1 MKIFSSTAT
10 RTASAAFSIALVFF
24 LGFGPLLPGNIRPAY
39 AQLPVIETNP
49 VIITSVTSSAVNS
62 NIQTATTQVLNG
74 IAWAVA
80 KTAIQ
85 SLTRSMVNW
94 INSGFNG
101 SPAFVTDLD
110 RNLNNLSDAVANNF
124 FNALQRNTGVNV
136 RSPFQDQVTQLLR
149 NTYYGSTAKMPAN
162 SGYNLNR
169 YSTNPQAYL
178 NGNFAYGGFDA
189 WFATLSN
196 DQNNP
201 LGAFHAQ
208 QNALESSIA
217 NVRTNQLHQLD
228 WGRGFLSWRG
238 DCIATASNP
247 GGLALDANGEPQS
260 TVPTSLSSADPCV
273 GYEIKTPGSVIENAL
288 GITVTSPLRQ
298 LELADSINEIVGAL
312 ASQMVT
318 QVVGGLGLSGVS
330 QPSAGGG
337 ASYLNQAT
345 NPSQYAQATTAGGFV
360 ANVASNLKDAQTYLA
375 GWQKLQ
381 TLAQNCASTD
391 PAVAAARTRATTNV
405 TRGTT
410 VSATLSKINAEATA
424 AADSNS
430 SPAAASSEYLALVQS
445 GSLISSQ
452 DATDA
457 QVQSAPATSGSTSL
471 YSTLTALGCK

>member
-1 MKIFSSTAT
+1 VAVL
-10 RTASAAFSIALVFF
+10 AA
-24 LGFGPLLPGNIRPAY
+24 
-39 AQLPVIETNP
+39 
-49 VIITSVTSSAVNS
+49 TSVTASNSS
-62 NIQTATTQVLNG
+62 IQTATTQVLNG

-85 SLTRSMVNW
+85 SLTKSMVNW

-110 RNLNNLSDAVANNF
+110 KNLTNLSDAVANNF
-124 FNALQRNTGVNV
+124 FNALQHNTGVNV

-149 NTYYGSTAKMPAN
+149 NTYYGSTAKMAPNA
-162 SGYNLNR
+162 GYNLNR
-169 YSTNPQAYL
+169 YTTNPTAFL
-178 NGNFAYGGFDA
+178 NGNFSNGGFDA

-208 QNALESSIA
+208 QNALENSIA
-217 NVRTNQLHQLD
+217 GAQANQLHQLD
-228 WGRGFLSWRG
+228 WGRGFLSWKG

-247 GGLALDANGEPQS
+247 GGLTLDANGEPQS
-260 TVPTSLSSADPCV
+260 TVPTTLSSADPCV

-337 ASYLNQAT
+337 PSYLSQAT
-345 NPSQYAQATTAGGFV
+345 NPSQYAQASAAGGFV
-360 ANVASNLKDAQTYLA
+360 ATIASDLKNAQTYLA
-375 GWQKLQ
+375 GWQKIQ
-381 TLAQNCASTD
+381 TLAQSCTSTD
-391 PAVAAARTRATTNV
+391 PAVAAARAKAVANV
-405 TRGTT
+405 ARGTA

-430 SPAAASSEYLALVQS
+430 SPAGPSSEYLALVQ
-445 GSLISSQ
+445 GGTFITAQ
-452 DATDA
+452 DTADAT
-457 QVQSAPATSGSTSL
+457 QQSAPAATGSTSL